1 MKKWMLKLLGTDVT
15 KPIVRSVVE
24 PIWQNTGEVFY
35 LLNTLQLRYK
45 SRYGVVSI
53 DAFDIN
59 SFFKNVDEPLDELV
73 SEFGEE
79 FTFSVCAVAWERL
92 GNQTRVK
99 AIDNAAVF
107 RFNKSLDISTQALF
121 QHQFCSSDESRKSE
135 VNLALSR
142 GVFKYY
148 NVQIGEFINQLKE
161 ANKKINHERVKR
173 HGITG
178 ENFHKDVFDR
188 ISVA

>member
-24 PIWQNTGEVFY
+24 PIWQSTGEVFY

-45 SRYGVVSI
+45 SRYGMVSV

-59 SFFKNVDEPLDELV
+59 SFINNAHDPLDELV
-73 SEFGEE
+73 NEFGEE
-79 FTFSVCAVAWERL
+79 FSFSVCAVGWERL

-99 AIDNAAVF
+99 AIDNAAMF
-107 RFNKSLDISTQALF
+107 RFNKSLDSPTQVLF
-121 QHQFCSSDESRKSE
+121 QHQFCASDEVNKNE
-135 VNLALSR
+135 VNLALTR

-148 NVQIGEFINQLKE
+148 NVQIDEFINQLKE
-161 ANKKINHERVKR
+161 ANKRINHDRAKC

-178 ENFHKDVFDR
+178 ENFNKDVFDR
-188 ISVA
+188 VSMA